1 MEVESK
7 YKYYTVED
15 FVQDDDFRCW
25 INSPN
30 EILISFWTN
39 FQKDYPEKSESIF
52 QASRIVKAIFIE
64 ESVIF
69 PEEYQDS
76 LGQLKNYLDKKSSNN
91 TAAKWLTI
99 NWRNVAAVLLLPILA
114 VSIYLYTSKILIQ
127 PSGQVIQYVVP
138 YGQKSKVIL
147 ADGTQVWLNSG
158 STLSVSMDRNNRRK
172 VQLIGE
178 AFFDV
183 TKDKSVP
190 FLVETKDYFVKVF
203 GTQFNVRAYKDQ
215 SESETI
221 LKEGSIS
228 IFTHSNEEIK
238 MAPGQRFFLENTKK
252 YSMSEVNPDIYMSW
266 KDNVLKINNE
276 KLQDLLVRMEHWY
289 GVKIQVD
296 NYDRVKDLKYT
307 LTIKTE
313 SLREMLDLMSYVTPL
328 TYKIEGEDV
337 ILKYK
342 LNCLPM

>member
-1 MEVESK
+1 MKVESK
-7 YKYYTVED
+7 YKNYTVED

-39 FQKDYPEKSESIF
+39 FQNDFPEKSESVL
-52 QASRIVKAIFIE
+52 QASQIVKALFIE
-64 ESVIF
+64 ERVIL

-76 LGQLKNYLDKKSSNN
+76 LGELKTYLNKKTSNKN
-91 TAAKWLTI
+91 RIKWLSA
-99 NWRNVAAVLLLPILA
+99 NWRNVAAVLLLPFLA
-114 VSIYLYTSKILIQ
+114 VSIYLYTSKNLIQ
-127 PSGQVIQYVVP
+127 TSGQVVQYVVP
-138 YGQKSKVIL
+138 NGQKSKVIL

-158 STLSVSMDRNNRRK
+158 STLSVSMDKNNRRK

-178 AFFDV
+178 AYFDV
-183 TKDKSVP
+183 TKDKSEP
-190 FLVETKDYFVKVF
+190 FLVETKNYSVKVF
-203 GTQFNVRAYKDQ
+203 GTQFNVRAYHDQ
-215 SESETI
+215 IESETI

-228 IFTHSNEEIK
+228 IFTPSNEEIK
-238 MAPGQRFFLENTKK
+238 MAPGQRFFLDNTKK
-252 YSMSEVNPDIYMSW
+252 YSISEVNPDIYMSW

-289 GVKIQVD
+289 GVKIQID
-296 NYDRVKDLKYT
+296 NYDQVKDLKYT

-328 TYKIEGEDV
+328 IYKIEGEDV

-342 LNCLPM
+342 LN

>member
-39 FQKDYPEKSESIF
+39 FQKEYPEKSESIF

-76 LGQLKNYLDKKSSNN
+76 LGQLKTYLDKQSSHNA
-91 TAAKWLTI
+91 AAKWSTI
-99 NWRNVAAVLLLPILA
+99 NWRNVAAVLLLPIMA
-114 VSIYLYTSKILIQ
+114 VSIYLYTSKNLIQ
-127 PSGQVIQYVVP
+127 SSGQVVQYVVAD
-138 YGQKSKVIL
+138 GQKSKVIL

-172 VQLIGE
+172 VQLVGE

-183 TKDKSVP
+183 TKDKREP
-190 FLVETKDYFVKVF
+190 FLVETKDYSVKVF

-215 SESETI
+215 AESETI

-228 IFTHSNEEIK
+228 ILTHSNEEIK
-238 MAPGQRFFLENTKK
+238 MAPGQRFFLDKTKK
-252 YSMSEVNPDIYMSW
+252 YSISQVNPDIYMSW
-266 KDNVLKINNE
+266 KYNVLKINNE

-328 TYKIEGEDV
+328 NYKIEGEDV

-342 LNCLPM
+342 IN

>member
-7 YKYYTVED
+7 YKNYTVED

-39 FQKDYPEKSESIF
+39 FQKDYPEKSESII
-52 QASRIVKAIFIE
+52 QASRIVKVLFIE
-64 ESVIF
+64 ECVIL
-69 PEEYQDS
+69 PKEYQDS
-76 LGQLKNYLDKKSSNN
+76 LGQLKTYLDKKSSNN
-91 TAAKWLTI
+91 AAAKWLTV
-99 NWRNVAAVLLLPILA
+99 NWRNVAAVLLLPIMA

-127 PSGQVIQYVVP
+127 PSGQVVQYVVP
-138 YGQKSKVIL
+138 NGQKSKVIL

-158 STLSVSMDRNNRRK
+158 STLSFSMDKNNQRK
-172 VQLIGE
+172 VQLVGE

-183 TKDKSVP
+183 TKDKREP
-190 FLVETKDYFVKVF
+190 FLVETKDYTVKVF
-203 GTQFNVRAYKDQ
+203 GTQFNVRAYKNQ
-215 SESETI
+215 TESEII

-228 IFTHSNEEIK
+228 IFTHSNEEIE
-238 MAPGQRFFLENTKK
+238 MAPGQRFFLDSTKK
-252 YSMSEVNPDIYMSW
+252 YSISEVNPEIYMSW
-266 KDNVLKINNE
+266 KNNVLKINNE

-296 NYDRVKDLKYT
+296 NYDLVKNLKYT

-328 TYKIEGEDV
+328 NYKIEGEDV

-342 LNCLPM
+342 IN